1 MNVATD
7 GLRHEADMDLGEL
20 LRVLWSRRLLLT
32 AIVTVFVALA
42 VAAAFLITPVYRSS
56 VLLVPAD
63 VEGSGMGSLLGG
75 LGELGG
81 LAALAGVNIAG
92 NRSATEESLAVLR
105 SREFTE
111 AFIRDRDLLPLLFRD
126 AWDAESKQWRDQE
139 DPPSMADGYKYFNQ
153 AVRGV
158 GQDTRTGLV
167 TLRIDW
173 RDPEVSAAWANE
185 LVQRLNAEMRRRA
198 IERTNASVEYLE
210 QELENT
216 VLVDTR
222 GAISRLM
229 ETQINQRMLANV
241 TAEYAFRVV
250 DRALPPDED
259 DPVRPRKLLM
269 VVAAAGAGLLLG
281 IVLVLATR
289 RWRR

>member
-1 MNVATD
+1 
-7 GLRHEADMDLGEL
+7 
-20 LRVLWSRRLLLT
+20 LLLA
-32 AIVTVFVALA
+32 AIVAVFVALA
-42 VAAAFLITPVYRSS
+42 TTAAFLVTPVYRSS
-56 VLLVPAD
+56 ALLVPAD

-81 LAALAGVNIAG
+81 LAALAGVDLG
-92 NRSATEESLAVLR
+92 GGRSATEESLAVLR

-111 AFIRDRDLLPLLFRD
+111 AFIRDRDLLPVLFHT
-126 AWDAESKQWRDQE
+126 AWDEDAKQWRDPE
-139 DPPSMADGYKYFNQ
+139 DPPTMAEGYKYFHQ
-153 AVRGV
+153 TVRGV
-158 GQDTRTGLV
+158 SQDTRTGLV

-173 RDPEVSAAWANE
+173 RDPQVSADWANE
-185 LVQRLNAEMRRRA
+185 LVGRLNAEMRRRA

-210 QELENT
+210 KELENT

-222 GAISRLM
+222 TAISRLM

-269 VVAAAGAGLLLG
+269 VVAAAAAGLLLG
-281 IVLVLATR
+281 IVIVLATR
-289 RWRR
+289 RWRH